1 MRYAW
6 VTLWLCNYNAEPQ
19 NGKEPVMKKVRFLGL
34 DVHAETIAV
43 AVAEPDGEVRSLGI
57 IPNREES
64 VRKMVKKLGPAEQLQ
79 VCYEAGPTGYALY
92 WQLSSLGVKCE
103 VVAPS
108 LVPVKAGDRVKTDR
122 RDATK
127 LARSY
132 RAGDLTAVWVPNE
145 EHEALRDLV
154 RARETAQQ
162 DQLRA
167 RHRLSKFLLRHSRRA
182 PAGIKAWTQKH
193 EQWIKEQV
201 HFEQPAQEYTLL
213 DYLHEVE
220 HMGDRIRRLE
230 LAIEEAVK
238 LAPPQMQ
245 EVIRALQALRGVA
258 QMSAVTIVAELGE
271 ISRFERPRQLMGYSG
286 IVPSE
291 HSSGKRIQRG
301 QITKTGNAHLRRIA
315 IESAWA
321 YRHRPAIGARLRKR
335 QEGLSE
341 EVKEI
346 AWKAQHR
353 LHKRFRTLS
362 AAGKEKQKLV
372 TAVGRELLG
381 FIWAI
386 GVQVERSNKRVA

>member
-1 MRYAW
+1 
-6 VTLWLCNYNAEPQ
+6 
-19 NGKEPVMKKVRFLGL
+19 MKKVRFLGL
-34 DVHAETIAV
+34 DVHADTIAV

-64 VRKMVKKLGPAEQLQ
+64 VRKLVKKLAPAEQLQ
-79 VCYEAGPTGYALY
+79 ACYEAGPTGYVLY
-92 WQLSSLGVKCE
+92 WQLTALRVKCE

-132 RAGDLTAVWVPNE
+132 RAGDLTAVWVPNQ

-154 RARETAQQ
+154 RAREAAKQ

-167 RHRLSKFLLRHSRRA
+167 RHRLSKFLLRQGRRV
-182 PAGIKAWTQKH
+182 PSGFKVWTQRY
-193 EQWIKEQV
+193 QDWVKEHV

-220 HMGDRIRRLE
+220 HMDDRIRRLD
-230 LAIEEAVK
+230 LAIAEAVK
-238 LAPPQMQ
+238 LAPPGMQ
-245 EVIRALQALRGVA
+245 EVIQALQALRGIA
-258 QMSAVTIVAELGE
+258 QISAVTVVAELGK
-271 ISRFERPRQLMGYSG
+271 ISRFDRARQLMGYSG
-286 IVPSE
+286 AVSSE
-291 HSSGKRIQRG
+291 HSSGKRMQRG

-315 IESAWA
+315 MEAAWA
-321 YRHRPAIGARLRKR
+321 YRHRPAIGPRLRKR

-353 LHKRFRTLS
+353 LHKRYCNLS
-362 AAGKEKQKLV
+362 AAGKEKQKVV
-372 TAVGRELLG
+372 TAIGRELLG

-386 GVQVERSNKRVA
+386 GVQAERNSKGVA